1 MEAVVTSLSEGVLPK
16 FAGRIMNS
24 TFTGYRP
31 FPFENP
37 GQYVSFEILSNGMRR
52 VLEVYE
58 NWKDF
63 EERFGKNDLGLNGT
77 TVKNCSDAIFPVPAY
92 EALSVMYVTDK
103 DKIDEYTMSSME
115 NDGGSRAY
123 DIRREIDLQTASF
136 GYLTSS
142 SGVFTEPGED
152 YNVFTSLS
160 AATGDKGNDKTGTI
174 NKMLPG
180 QIRVSEKLI
189 IDEMLA
195 NPEKG
200 LFVPRKKDGGKWIK
214 LSCLVYR
221 QQTDVCY
228 PFSLED
234 LELDPA
240 TSKYKLRKAR
250 QMDDEENEEE
260 L

>member
-1 MEAVVTSLSEGVLPK
+1 
-16 FAGRIMNS
+16 
-24 TFTGYRP
+24 
-31 FPFENP
+31 
-37 GQYVSFEILSNGMRR
+37 MRR

-63 EERFGKNDLGLNGT
+63 EERFGKNALGLNGT
-77 TVKNCSDAIFPVPAY
+77 TVKNCSDTIFPVPAY

-123 DIRREIDLQTASF
+123 DIRREFDTQADASSF

-160 AATGDKGNDKTGTI
+160 AATGDRRKDKTGTI
-174 NKMLPG
+174 NGFLPG
-180 QIRVSEKLI
+180 RIRVTAKHI
-189 IDEMLA
+189 IDATLA
-195 NPEKG
+195 DPEKG
-200 LFVPRKKDGGKWIK
+200 LFVPRKSDGGKWIK

-221 QQTDVCY
+221 QHTDVCY
-228 PFSLED
+228 PFSLEE
-234 LELDPA
+234 LELDAA

-250 QMDDEENEEE
+250 QMDDEKNEEE